1 MEISVWDTYV
11 ERLDGLTMHFD
22 ILVSSTM
29 EDKAKIFSY
38 GKQYLDTKSFE
49 TGKLTAQ
56 ECQFCHMQ
64 QAPIQIE
71 DDIEENGYFIIE
83 MENCS

>member
-11 ERLDGLTMHFD
+11 ARGDALTMHFD
-22 ILVSSTM
+22 ILVPSTM
-29 EDKAKIFSY
+29 ENEAKIFSY
-38 GKQYLDTKSFE
+38 GKHYLSTKSFE

-64 QAPIQIE
+64 EAPMQVE
-71 DDIEENGYFIIE
+71 ADIKENGYAIIE
-83 MENCS
+83 MENCT